1 MAKHFHLCW
10 CVFMCFTHVTRHFL
24 NSYLRIHLD
33 EKPFGCH
40 SSDKNFFLNSHV
52 RLPSDRKPFGCH
64 SCDEI
69 FRTLVLLMWQFF
81 SKLSC
86 QNILKW
92 KTIWLLLTWQH
103 FLSELSCQNTSGLRN
118 HLAATYV
125 SRNFPNSHVKIHSN
139 EKPLLST

>member
-1 MAKHFHLCW
+1 MSFQYSCSDCGKTFSSLQ
-10 CVFMCFTHVTRHFL
+10 MCFHVFYSCDIFRRHFL

-52 RLPSDRKPFGCH
+52 RLPSDRKPFSCH

-81 SKLSC
+81 SKLSY

-92 KTIWLLLTWQH
+92 KTIWLLLMWQD
-103 FLSELSCQNTSGLRN
+103 FFSELSCQNTLQWK
-118 HLAATYV
+118 TV
-125 SRNFPNSHVKIHSN
+125 
-139 EKPLLST
+139 T